1 MEQITVTMRE
11 IIERIEK
18 AEMPL
23 LDMAIASCDPIAEI
37 HMRIEDVISLCRNA
51 LAAKP
56 DVCVWHR
63 KTDTGGEPYGP
74 WITSCGNEWDLQGPD
89 GNGPFEYPDE
99 YGFEFCPF
107 TGCGRKIAAKE

>member
-1 MEQITVTMRE
+1 MSENERLRE
-11 IIERIEK
+11 VIERIQN

-23 LDMAIASCDPIAEI
+23 LDMAIAADDPAEQL
-37 HMRIEDVISLCRNA
+37 HMRTEDVITLCRTT

-63 KTDTGGEPYGP
+63 KTDTGGDPYGP

-107 TGCGRKIAAKE
+107 TSCGSKIEVKGE

>member
-1 MEQITVTMRE
+1 MSENERLRE
-11 IIERIEK
+11 AGKRVCVEYLK
-18 AEMPL
+18 SYWYMPGIQAL
-23 LDMAIASCDPIAEI
+23 PDCVREFND
-37 HMRIEDVISLCRNA
+37 A
-51 LAAKP
+51 LAAEP

-63 KTDTGGEPYGP
+63 KTDTGGDPYGP

-107 TGCGRKIAAKE
+107 SGCGRKIEAKE